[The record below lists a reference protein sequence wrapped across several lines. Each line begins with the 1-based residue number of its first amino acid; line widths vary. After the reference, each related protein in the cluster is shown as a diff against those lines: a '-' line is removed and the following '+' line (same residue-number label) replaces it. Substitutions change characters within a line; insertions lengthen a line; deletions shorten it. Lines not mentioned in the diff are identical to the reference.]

1 MTPNVKMHRLVRVTL
16 VNWYLFERQDIA
28 ICEGSVLFRGG
39 NGTGKSSLIDAIQTI
54 FAGGNENDLL
64 MNAASS
70 DGKRSGR
77 TIKSYV
83 LGVVAEANGQVTSEP
98 RKESNTYLCLTFQND
113 QGKFY
118 AFGLS
123 LYART
128 GDSKVVKRRFVIDGA
143 DITSSDFMESE
154 YTVMPWKAF
163 ERRLQTMS
171 AQASF
176 PSSSREYRLK
186 YSELMSAAGPQQQI
200 SPDMMWRAIKNGI
213 AFKEQKSISD
223 FTRNYILPA
232 NPIDVIRIENDY
244 REYQRIQDLIEK
256 AKQELEVLKNIVKK
270 YRRHESQ
277 QRKQVS
283 YQWSKLEAEFMK
295 ADAAISSLVER
306 QDELKKKDKFHDKRI
321 GDLNGLTLSLQKVRD
336 ETLAQFKLSS
346 FYDAD
351 KNCKEAISH
360 ADETIRGCADIVK
373 GAKSLLAQLIT
384 SSLPASASLQLKDS
398 YECAKEKL
406 KVAVDF
412 EAEDLVHNW
421 PSDVDQVNTIL
432 EVIHEYQSLSELIQQ
447 DRDSIKTKLD
457 VVKKQFKDLSD
468 AVKSLT
474 QGEARLMQST
484 YGIIKLLEDNDIEA
498 IPVCELCEVS
508 DPDWQIGIERF
519 LGGNREALV
528 IRSEDYTQAIAL
540 YRTAKNYDES
550 LRRVKL
556 INPNKGFG
564 YEGKPNVGTAAGL
577 IESNNSVALKYLRG
591 LLNNVRLVD
600 SEDALRQERRAITKD
615 GMVAGSGAISGGN
628 SFKWVLIGK
637 DARRKHAVEVAKE
650 LEQVKL
656 NLAACNRD
664 YTPMQELNSSFVL
677 SIEAVA
683 TSCQSLPSAMKK
695 GEEAVKARAE
705 QKKKQDGLKQSPDK
719 ILKDAYTTADQR
731 LDSHQ
736 NTITEESKV
745 LAAIQVDMSR
755 NTEVLPGLE
764 EEMEKVSSKRNDC
777 ERLKVFD
784 CEHAAQTLEELIE
797 SLGDENYD
805 AIMHEANIGSGSAFT
820 ASEKAKNEGNELRTN
835 YIYNF
840 EPINR
845 TELSQM
851 GPLEGMKC
859 CQNHIDRI
867 ESAQLVGY
875 LEEAR
880 EAREKMLDN
889 FRAEVVAKLK
899 ECFQE
904 IEMTFQTL
912 NKQLKNL
919 SFNNNRYKF
928 IYPQVEIES
937 LKSVYEY
944 VTDNSDLDLD
954 YVGTLFD
961 EKKGHPAVETIQ
973 EVLVDGRLAEI
984 SDYRNFFTYDIIA
997 TDIVTGT
1004 KRKFSEL
1011 LLNGS
1016 GGEKQAPFYVAL
1028 GASFMSAY
1036 RIQKVGDN
1044 VFGGGAL
1051 AIFDEA
1057 FSKMDG
1063 NNAHAALNFFRE
1075 IGLQVILAAPPES
1088 EVKVGPYVDKV
1099 YNVLRSGNHVYLDHR
1114 VYKDKGKKLLES
1126 DDPQLHPELVEAL
1139 IPEVS
1144 EEFVDV

>member
-1 MTPNVKMHRLVRVTL
+1 MAPNVKMHRLVRITL
-16 VNWYLFERQDIA
+16 VNWYLFERQDIT
-28 ICEGSVLFRGG
+28 ICEDSVLFRGG

-70 DGKRSGR
+70 GGKRSGR

-98 RKESNTYLCLTFQND
+98 RRESNTYLCLTFQND
-113 QGKFY
+113 KGEFY
-118 AFGLS
+118 AFGLG
-123 LYART
+123 LYARA
-128 GDSKVVKRRFVIDGA
+128 GDSKVVKHPFVIDGA
-143 DITSSDFMESE
+143 NITSSDFMESE

-163 ERRLQTMS
+163 ERRLQSMN

-244 REYQRIQDLIEK
+244 NEYQRIQDLIEQ
-256 AKQELEVLKNIVKK
+256 AEQELEVLNGIVKK
-270 YRRHESQ
+270 YRRYESQ

-283 YQWSKLEAEFMK
+283 YQWSKLEAEFLK
-295 ADAAISSLVER
+295 VDAVISGLRDR
-306 QDELKKKDKFHDKRI
+306 QDELEKKKKVHGKSIDE
-321 GDLNGLTLSLQKVRD
+321 LNGLTLSLKQMRD
-336 ETLAQFKLSS
+336 ETLTQYKVSS
-346 FYDAD
+346 FYDAE
-351 KNCKEAISH
+351 KNCEEAINN
-360 ADETIRGCADIVK
+360 ADETIRECAGVVK
-373 GAKSLLAQLIT
+373 DAKSLLAQLL
-384 SSLPASASLQLKDS
+384 SSTLPTSASPQLKET
-398 YECAKEKL
+398 YKCAQEKL
-406 KVAVDF
+406 KVAVNF
-412 EAEDLVHNW
+412 EAEDLVQNW
-421 PSDVDQVNTIL
+421 PSDVDQVNAIL
-432 EVIHEYQSLSELIQQ
+432 EAVHEYQSLSELIQQ
-447 DRDSIKTKLD
+447 DRDSIKTRLD
-457 VVKKQFKDLSD
+457 GIQGEFNDLTD
-468 AVKSLT
+468 AVKSLIL
-474 QGEARLMQST
+474 GEARLMPST
-484 YGIIKLLEDNDIEA
+484 HRIIKLLGDSDIEA

-528 IRSEDYTQAIAL
+528 IQSKDYTRAIAL
-540 YRTAKNYDES
+540 YRSAKNDDEP

-556 INPNKGFG
+556 INPDKGFG
-564 YEGKPNVGTAAGL
+564 YEGKPNAGTAAKL
-577 IESNNSVALKYLRG
+577 IESNHPVALKYLRG

-600 SEDALRQERRAITKD
+600 SENSLRQERRAITKD

-637 DARRKHAVEVAKE
+637 DARRKHAAAVEKE
-650 LEQVKL
+650 LEMVKL
-656 NLAACNRD
+656 NLVACNSE
-664 YTPMQELNSSFVL
+664 YTPMQKLNRSFVP
-677 SIEAVA
+677 SIEATA
-683 TSCQSLPSAMKK
+683 TSCQSLPSVMKK
-695 GEEAVKARAE
+695 GEDAVEARAE
-705 QKKKQDGLKQSPDK
+705 QEKKRDALKQSPDK
-719 ILKDAYTTADQR
+719 ILKAAYETADQQ
-731 LDSHQ
+731 LESHQ
-736 NTITEESKV
+736 DAITVESSALTTIEGE
-745 LAAIQVDMSR
+745 MSR
-755 NTEVLPGLE
+755 NTEALPRHE
-764 EEMEKVSSKRNDC
+764 EDMEKASSKRDDC
-777 ERLKVFD
+777 EAMGVFD
-784 CEHAAQTLEELIE
+784 CEHAAQTLEGLTE
-797 SLGDENYD
+797 SLGDENYA
-805 AIMHEANIGSGSAFT
+805 AIMDEANIGSENAFA
-820 ASEKAKNEGNELRTN
+820 ASEKAKNEGNELRN
-835 YIYNF
+835 MYIYRF
-840 EPINR
+840 EPTNR
-845 TELSQM
+845 TELSLM
-851 GPLEGMKC
+851 EPLHALKC
-859 CQNHIDRI
+859 CQNHVDQI
-867 ESAQLVGY
+867 ENAQLIGY

-904 IEMTFQTL
+904 IEMTFLTL

-919 SFNNNRYKF
+919 SFNNNHYKF
-928 IYPQVEIES
+928 IYPQVETES

-944 VTDNSDLDLD
+944 VTDSSDLDSD

-961 EKKGHPAVETIQ
+961 EKKAHPAVKIIQ

-997 TDIVTGT
+997 KDVVTGT

-1036 RIQKVGDN
+1036 RIQKVGEN
-1044 VFGGGAL
+1044 VYGGGAL

-1057 FSKMDG
+1057 FCKMDG
-1063 NNAHAALNFFRE
+1063 NNARAALNFFRE
-1075 IGLQVILAAPPES
+1075 IGLQVILAAPPDS

-1099 YNVLRSGNHVYLDHR
+1099 YSVLRSGNHVYLDHR
-1114 VYKDKGKKLLES
+1114 VYKDKGKELLES
-1126 DDPQLHPELVEAL
+1126 DDPQLHPELAEAL
-1139 IPEVS
+1139 MTEVA
-1144 EEFVDV
+1144 EEFTDV